1 VWHRPIIQ
9 YIEEPSLSALRV
21 RQEKEEELKKLDEN
35 WRERLKKQEEEHS
48 TRMRINDEEVKKT
61 ADKVE
66 KMFKT
71 SGKRNICRDERLAVM
86 DCYSANAG
94 QSLKCRDTVKSFVSC
109 VNTERLQ
116 LIQNPGS

>member
-1 VWHRPIIQ
+1 M
-9 YIEEPSLSALRV
+9 

-71 SGKRNICRDERLAVM
+71 SGKRNICRQGLYIVAV
-86 DCYSANAG
+86 
-94 QSLKCRDTVKSFVSC
+94 L
-109 VNTERLQ
+109 
-116 LIQNPGS
+116 